1 MTSDDTGKD
10 VNPATSSY
18 ENNVDTINSIKSYYE
33 GEYVFNPGNG
43 NPVTRANYQGTL
55 GTANPALPRYHA
67 GFNRKENKYVAN
79 VVNSSDATNGEII
92 FGNSISGIK
101 GFFVTAK
108 FSTDATT
115 DVGGEKQLFSVE
127 SKFDL
132 NNGY

>member
-1 MTSDDTGKD
+1 MF
-10 VNPATSSY
+10 NPA
-18 ENNVDTINSIKSYYE
+18 
-33 GEYVFNPGNG
+33 NG

-55 GTANPALPRYHA
+55 GTANPALSRYHA

-108 FSTDATT
+108 FSTDTTT